1 VSRRILFGWWN
12 GQPRSYAPAGRRAG
26 RSGTGTARSRCANRA
41 SRRGG
46 STTGLASGNG
56 GRRDA
61 RAPTSSVPAP
71 IEEYRECGWTITPY
85 GRPDAGVT
93 TGPCGRC
100 RQPTLLYGPN
110 GRALCVDCEGD
121 T

>member
-1 VSRRILFGWWN
+1 V
-12 GQPRSYAPAGRRAG
+12 
-26 RSGTGTARSRCANRA
+26 T
-41 SRRGG
+41 
-46 STTGLASGNG
+46 
-56 GRRDA
+56 
-61 RAPTSSVPAP
+61 RAPDQLGAGAV
-71 IEEYRECGWTITPY
+71 EEYRECGWTITPY